1 MPDSSLMLNI
11 LYFILGIAGLVIGGE
26 MLVKGSSRLA
36 KGLGISPIII
46 GLTVVAFGTSSPE
59 FVVCLTAALQG
70 ASDITVGNIVGSNI
84 ANIALILGVAA
95 VIKPISIHDSIT
107 KVQAPFMIFLTL
119 MVFII
124 ALTHYY
130 IGRAEGLIIF
140 LTLPLFI
147 FYSYYSYKKSNGD
160 ESGNNGSSK
169 KPVIQLVMITAG
181 LFFLIVG
188 ARLTVSSGISFA
200 RTFGLSELVIGVTI
214 IAIGTSLPELSTAIF
229 SAIKNEHEIVVGNVV
244 GSNIF
249 NLGILGLVALI
260 HPISVNPAA
269 LKLEFPV
276 MIVLS
281 ILIYPVMKIGS
292 KISRI
297 EGVLLLCFYF
307 VFIYTLL

>member
-95 VIKPISIHDSIT
+95 VIKPIRIHDSIT
-107 KVQAPFMIFLTL
+107 KVQTPFMIFLTL

-124 ALTHYY
+124 ALNHY

-140 LTLPLFI
+140 LALPLLI

-160 ESGNNGSSK
+160 DSGNNGSSK

-214 IAIGTSLPELSTAIF
+214 IAVGTSLPELSTAIF

-260 HPISVNPAA
+260 HPISVNPVA
-269 LKLEFPV
+269 LKLDFPV

-307 VFIYTLL
+307 GFIYYLL